1 MTRSA
6 FSERKVLKTLILRGA
21 VIPCYRCRI
30 AFTLEDVPFIEREH
44 LVEIALGGENTPEN
58 AAYSHGQR
66 SAQRCHGIVT
76 NGNGATSAGSSK
88 HRIAKVKRITGK
100 TKTRDKADRFAPL
113 PTGVDVYEPDD
124 HASVRNRA
132 KRPWPKGRGIPSRPF
147 QNRAKG

>member
-6 FSERKVLKTLILRGA
+6 FSERKVIETLIRRGA
-21 VIPCYRCRI
+21 VIPCYRCRA

-44 LVEIALGGENTPEN
+44 LVEIALGGDNTPEN

-88 HRIAKVKRITGK
+88 HRIAKTNRITGK
-100 TKTRDKADRFAPL
+100 TKDGKKASRFKPL
-113 PTGVDVYEPDD
+113 PTGADVLERDD
-124 HASVRNRA
+124 PASG
-132 KRPWPKGRGIPSRPF
+132 KREKKYRWPKGRKLQGRGF
-147 QNRAKG
+147 EKRAR